1 MSETAKAIVHVK
13 HNNDGKWA
21 VFISDTCLTGYM
33 PEQDALFY
41 ESVVKRPID
50 AAIDA
55 AVRAERE
62 RCAKLC
68 DDLAAEFERQ
78 CWQEA
83 EDACNDCA
91 AAIRHRPSSAAEE
104 QE

>member
-1 MSETAKAIVHVK
+1 MSEAAKALLRQIIGPEYLPTLEQHV
-13 HNNDGKWA
+13 
-21 VFISDTCLTGYM
+21 
-33 PEQDALFY
+33 
-41 ESVVKRPID
+41 D
-50 AAIDA
+50 AALDA